1 MAAPKIIFLDR
12 ATVGDVSLAP
22 IAALGDL
29 ICYDR
34 TIPSDVDARIADA
47 EVIITNKV
55 RIGRSEMKAAPR
67 LRLICIAAT
76 GMNNV
81 DLEAAAEFGIPVR
94 NVAGYS
100 TESVVQTTFAHI
112 LSLAGRL
119 AAFDRTVKSG
129 EYSRSGLFT
138 DASLPFHELC
148 GHRIGIIGMGTIGR
162 RVAAVAEAFGMEV
175 VYFPTSGIAHE
186 SRYPALGLDELL
198 ATSDIVSI
206 HAPLNERTLG
216 LIQLPQLRR
225 MKPTAILVN
234 AGRGGIVDE
243 ADLATAL
250 NEGALAGAGLD
261 VYTAEPLPEESPL
274 LQIDRPEQ
282 LSLTPHTAWASAEA
296 RERLIRSIAGNI
308 RETLTL

>member
-1 MAAPKIIFLDR
+1 MPKIIFLDR
-12 ATVGDVSLAP
+12 STVGDTPLAP
-22 IAALGDL
+22 IAAQGDL

-34 TIPSDVDARIADA
+34 TIPSDVADRIADA

-67 LRLICIAAT
+67 LQLICIAAT

-100 TESVVQTTFAHI
+100 TESVVQTTFAHL

-119 AAFDRTVKSG
+119 PQLDRTVKSG
-129 EYSRSGLFT
+129 DYSRSGLFT
-138 DASLPFHELC
+138 DTSISFGELC
-148 GHRIGIIGMGTIGR
+148 GRRIGIIGMGTIGR

-175 VYFPTSGIAHE
+175 VYYPTSGVAHE
-186 SRYPALGLDELL
+186 ERYPALGLDELL
-198 ATSDIVSI
+198 ATSDVVSI

-216 LIQLPQLRR
+216 LIRLPQLRR
-225 MKPTAILVN
+225 MKPSAFLLN

-243 ADLATAL
+243 EDLATAL

-274 LQIDRPEQ
+274 LHIDRPEQ
-282 LSLTPHTAWASAEA
+282 ISLTPHTAWASAEA
-296 RERLIRSIAGNI
+296 RERLIASIAENI
-308 RETLTL
+308 RTTLKP

>member
-1 MAAPKIIFLDR
+1 MPRIIFLD
-12 ATVGDVSLAP
+12 AAAVGNTPLTP

-34 TIPSDVDARIADA
+34 TIPADVAERIADA

-81 DLEAAAEFGIPVR
+81 DLEAAAEYGIPVR

-100 TESVVQTTFAHI
+100 TESVVQTTFAHL

-119 AAFDRTVKSG
+119 PLFDRTVKSG
-129 EYSRSGLFT
+129 DYSRSGLFT
-138 DASLPFHELC
+138 DASISFGELH
-148 GHRIGIIGMGTIGR
+148 GRRIGIIGLGTIGH

-175 VYFPTSGIAHE
+175 VYYPTSGVAHE
-186 SRYPALGLDELL
+186 DRYPALGLDELL
-198 ATSDIVSI
+198 ATSDVVSI

-216 LIQLPQLRR
+216 LIRLPQLRR
-225 MKPTAILVN
+225 MKPSAILIN

-243 ADLATAL
+243 EDLATAL

-261 VYTAEPLPEESPL
+261 VYTAEPLPENSPL
-274 LQIDRPEQ
+274 LRIERPDQ

-296 RERLIRSIAGNI
+296 RGRLIASIAENI
-308 RETLTL
+308 RTTLKP